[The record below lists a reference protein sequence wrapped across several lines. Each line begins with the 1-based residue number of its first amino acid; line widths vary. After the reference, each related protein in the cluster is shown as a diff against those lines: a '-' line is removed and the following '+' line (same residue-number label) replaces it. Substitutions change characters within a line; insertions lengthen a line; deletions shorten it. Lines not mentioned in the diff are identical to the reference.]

1 MPAERLIGLCVP
13 GRSRAPVFGNA
24 EFGSGLKNATMGCM
38 ATHLQ
43 RAQTEP
49 AGWRLTAAL
58 DAKLAELRERG
69 FEIQWI
75 ESSRADLTRLLIEG
89 GDAAIR
95 LDPDP
100 TLDRA
105 WYGETEIR
113 HGATQDMTWVFVRG
127 EVAAGDVSAHVV
139 SAPDRAS

>member
-1 MPAERLIGLCVP
+1 
-13 GRSRAPVFGNA
+13 
-24 EFGSGLKNATMGCM
+24 M
-38 ATHLQ
+38 ATQSQ
-43 RAQTEP
+43 RAVLQSD
-49 AGWRLTAAL
+49 AWRLTAAL

-75 ESSRADLTRLLIEG
+75 ESSRADLTRMLIEA

-100 TLDRA
+100 GLDRA

-113 HGATQDMTWVFVRG
+113 HTSSRDQTWVFVRG
-127 EVAAGDVSAHVV
+127 EVAAGEVSAHVV
-139 SAPDRAS
+139 APPEVAAETEAP